1 MQPMGDSPTGT
12 LALSCREGPD
22 FIDIRLRPVENPSIP
37 TYFPM
42 NVPCKHPIVKVVARQ
57 DDAEFVECQACG
69 EVFDSVEFN
78 DIALEEKEGLGAEEA
93 EG

>member
-1 MQPMGDSPTGT
+1 MGMATQPRP
-12 LALSCREGPD
+12 AHFRAERERISLTSAGG
-22 FIDIRLRPVENPSIP
+22 RLKIP
-37 TYFPM
+37 AFHYFPM
-42 NVPCKHPIVKVVARQ
+42 SAPCKHPIVKIVARQ